1 MLHRDIEDIKLF
13 DCNVHD
19 TLLQPTEALIHK
31 LTRYS
36 GIGKK
41 MLKQLEMDMKSKL
54 ETTG

>member
-31 LTRYS
+31 LTQYI

-41 MLKQLEMDMKSKL
+41 MLK
-54 ETTG
+54 